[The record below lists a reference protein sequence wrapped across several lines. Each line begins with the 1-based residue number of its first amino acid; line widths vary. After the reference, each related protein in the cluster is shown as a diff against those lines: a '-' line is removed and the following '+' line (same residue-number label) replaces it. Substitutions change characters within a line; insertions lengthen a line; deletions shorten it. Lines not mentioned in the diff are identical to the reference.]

1 MIFQNEKYTDNLLSL
16 QLYKN
21 NDMASQIHLTPEE
34 TLDWLV
40 KVATADG
47 LLSPTERTTIREFA
61 KSYGIKAD
69 VILEA
74 ASKSLVGNKPEVE
87 IIDYRAKNGLLFEKL
102 IVLSQICLAPR
113 QFTARIGYILHLQ
126 SDRLFQLIWIYIDC
140 NGSGFFLIERIAGSC
155 NFDFGLT
162 RRPQFH
168 NAIFVY
174 GSRFPVGRGE
184 GDVADALGFDA
195 ECISFETGILFN
207 VEFDRLL
214 ELFSCDFSFCTFRH
228 RAGVKSGVDRYTVGL
243 VKLDVGDCVMVFIKN
258 QRCPFVFAHD
268 NKIIGVTVHFFP

>member
-87 IIDYRAKNGLLFEKL
+87 IIDYRAKNGLFEHFPLSWTGDKYVDGIYDNNNLNPDIHIQQVINGTTIDYYIECKWCHYWKHGEKGYFYEIVPGQLRRYRKFASKNKRVVL
-102 IVLSQICLAPR
+102 IAYAYGRTGDNPR
-113 QFTARIGYILHLQ
+113 GIYLVPLRAFRENKIHKVVADKKYRIGQNAESFAQYMENYFAV
-126 SDRLFQLIWIYIDC
+126 LF
-140 NGSGFFLIERIAGSC
+140 A
-155 NFDFGLT
+155 
-162 RRPQFH
+162 
-168 NAIFVY
+168 
-174 GSRFPVGRGE
+174 
-184 GDVADALGFDA
+184 
-195 ECISFETGILFN
+195 
-207 VEFDRLL
+207 
-214 ELFSCDFSFCTFRH
+214 
-228 RAGVKSGVDRYTVGL
+228 K
-243 VKLDVGDCVMVFIKN
+243 KK
-258 QRCPFVFAHD
+258 
-268 NKIIGVTVHFFP
+268 K